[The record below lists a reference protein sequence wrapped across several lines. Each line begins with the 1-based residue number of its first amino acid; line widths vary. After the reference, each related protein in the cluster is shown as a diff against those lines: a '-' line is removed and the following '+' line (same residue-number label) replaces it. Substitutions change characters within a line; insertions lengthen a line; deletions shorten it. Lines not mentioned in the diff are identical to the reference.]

1 MTSASS
7 VSEEQSLI
15 WSHWDSP
22 WNSGYLGMVAAY
34 SRCCCCCNILEW
46 GRVSGER
53 RRASCLVALNL
64 NMVSIRQH
72 CDQVSGLDVLDE
84 VRHKEGGRDRQGP
97 VVCHMHVQA
106 PGNPL
111 QQVKID
117 LLQLLPW
124 TYYSFSSA
132 GSRCAPD
139 KLITTWTL
147 PLVLCTGIG
156 SIACFSLLVCTSSS
170 LCAPSRLPARSISSS
185 TPTTRPATNSPG

>member
-1 MTSASS
+1 
-7 VSEEQSLI
+7 
-15 WSHWDSP
+15 
-22 WNSGYLGMVAAY
+22 MVAAY
-34 SRCCCCCNILEW
+34 SRCCCCCCNILEW

-72 CDQVSGLDVLDE
+72 CDHSVWSRCVLDE

-97 VVCHMHVQA
+97 VVCHMHVQV

-111 QQVKID
+111 QQVKSD

-170 LCAPSRLPARSISSS
+170 LCAPFRLPARSI
-185 TPTTRPATNSPG
+185 PPPRPPLALLRIPLIEL